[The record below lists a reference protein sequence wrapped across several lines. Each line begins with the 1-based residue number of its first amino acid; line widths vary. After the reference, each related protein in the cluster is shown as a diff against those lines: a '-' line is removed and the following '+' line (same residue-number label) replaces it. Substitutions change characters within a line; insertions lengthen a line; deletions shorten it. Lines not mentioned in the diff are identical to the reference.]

1 VDPGMCDSFL
11 YSLSLAHNRLNKSL
25 MKTMNKWLNEW
36 YLYIYIFTSI
46 RLPGYILHICK
57 NKLLHLV
64 EAHFYLTYL
73 YKQKVSPFILK
84 GSLIVL

>member
-1 VDPGMCDSFL
+1 MVL
-11 YSLSLAHNRLNKSL
+11 V
-25 MKTMNKWLNEW
+25 
-36 YLYIYIFTSI
+36 YIYIFTSI